1 MAFFIQEVYAPP
13 STSGLLDTQG
23 RTLRALSSVA
33 SQLPRILKQANVYER
48 ARVSFSGKIHAKPLR
63 LANPLFAS
71 FVGRSAPPHN
81 RSRALLHTPAS
92 WQLAP
97 ALRPA

>member
-1 MAFFIQEVYAPP
+1 MAFFTRAGGAPP
-13 STSGLLDTQG
+13 SISGLLDTRG

-33 SQLPRILKQANVYER
+33 SQLPRILKRANVYEK
-48 ARVSFSGKIHAKPLR
+48 ARVSFSGKIRVEPHR
-63 LANPLFAS
+63 LANPLFVS
-71 FVGRSAPPHN
+71 FVGLSAPPHN
-81 RSRALLHTPAS
+81 RSLALLHTPAS